1 MTLSKYLCLPLIIN
15 QSDNEESMWKSIAA
29 AAPDAIFGLTEAFK
43 QDTNPNKVNLGAGV
57 YKDDQG
63 ITPIL
68 ESVKKA
74 ERLLLEE
81 EQTKSYLPIS
91 GDPLYT
97 SCVQRLLFGEH
108 SAVINSG
115 RAVTAH
121 APGGT
126 GALRI
131 GGELIQKF
139 IPGATIWISSPT
151 WANHHGIFGAAGFK
165 LKSYPY
171 YNRDTKGLNYDEFL
185 ATLAEVPA
193 GDVVLLHGCC
203 HNPTGVDLEPDQWKE
218 VAALAADKGW
228 IGFLDFAYQGFGDSV
243 DQDRSSVNAF
253 AAAGPD
259 FFVASSFSKNFG
271 LYNERTGAITV
282 ISSSAQEA
290 AVAQSHLDLTVRV
303 CYSNPPA
310 HGGLIVKTVLSN
322 PELEQNWR
330 RELEGMCRRIIS
342 MRSALVE
349 GLASRGV
356 DQDFSYIRQQRGMFS
371 FSGLA
376 DDTVAWLKEHKGIY
390 VVGGGRI
397 NVAGLTTSNID
408 YVCDS
413 IAEALQS

>member
-1 MTLSKYLCLPLIIN
+1 
-15 QSDNEESMWKSIAA
+15 MWKSIAA

-43 QDTNPNKVNLGAGV
+43 QDSNPNKVNLGAGV

-63 ITPIL
+63 VTPIL
-68 ESVKKA
+68 DSVKEA
-74 ERLLLEE
+74 ERLLLGEE
-81 EQTKSYLPIS
+81 KTKSYLPIS
-91 GDPLYT
+91 GDPHYT
-97 SCVQRLLFGEH
+97 SCVQRLLFGEQ
-108 SAVINSG
+108 SEVISSG

-131 GGELIQKF
+131 GGELIKKF
-139 IPGATIWISSPT
+139 NPDSSMWISSPT
-151 WANHHGIFGAAGFK
+151 WANHHGIFGAAGFD

-171 YNRDTKGLNYDEFL
+171 YNSDTKALNYDEMMAVL
-185 ATLAEVPA
+185 NQVPA

-203 HNPTGVDLEPDQWKE
+203 HNPTGVDLDADQWTK
-218 VAALAADKGW
+218 VAALAAEKGW

-243 DQDRSSVNAF
+243 DADRSSVDAF
-253 AAAGPD
+253 AAHGAD

-282 ISSSAQEA
+282 VSPTGQEA
-290 AVAQSHLDLTVRV
+290 AVAKSHLDLTVRV

-310 HGGLIVKTVLSN
+310 HGGLIVRTVLSN
-322 PELEQNWR
+322 PELEKQWR
-330 RELEGMCRRIIS
+330 QELEQMCRRIIS

-356 DQDFSYIRQQRGMFS
+356 DRDFSYIKQQRGMFS
-371 FSGLA
+371 FSGLS
-376 DDTVAWLKEHKGIY
+376 DQTVNWLQAQKSVY

-397 NVAGLTTSNID
+397 NVAGLTTANID

-413 IAEALQS
+413 IAEALKN